1 MTKDNL
7 WKKICETSNDKLDFL
22 LSIVL
27 EELKQQEQAR
37 LTLKSKFQT
46 LLIALIAPIAAS
58 ISISS
63 NNLNYLIAA
72 SGAIWFICF
81 CVCFCFIYSN
91 KFATAF
97 GTFSENDVSDLVENE
112 ESLKY
117 LKKMKLFNFEET
129 IIERRKS
136 NRRSS
141 IAFNLCLIASS
152 LSLFIC
158 ATSGVFNL

>member
-1 MTKDNL
+1 MTKENL

-37 LTLKSKFQT
+37 LTLRSKFQT

-63 NNLNYLIAA
+63 NNLSYLIASA
-72 SGAIWFICF
+72 GVVWFICF
-81 CVCFCFIYSN
+81 CVCFCFIWSN

-97 GTFSENDVSDLVENE
+97 GTFSENDVSDLVENQ
-112 ESLKY
+112 ESLRY
-117 LKKMKLFNFEET
+117 LKMMKLFNFEET

-136 NRRSS
+136 NKIAS

-152 LSLFIC
+152 LSLFAC
-158 ATSGVFNL
+158 AASGVFNL